1 MTEISAW
8 QFLAKKM
15 YLTSLKALWRGF
27 AHLAGSLGA
36 ILVQK
41 VHKIEFSQQIM
52 QIVTKPSPL
61 RSKQNQKYWSF

>member
-1 MTEISAW
+1 
-8 QFLAKKM
+8 M

-27 AHLAGSLGA
+27 AHLAGSLGV

-52 QIVTKPSPL
+52 QTVTKNHLTL
-61 RSKQNQKYWSF
+61 RSKQKQKY